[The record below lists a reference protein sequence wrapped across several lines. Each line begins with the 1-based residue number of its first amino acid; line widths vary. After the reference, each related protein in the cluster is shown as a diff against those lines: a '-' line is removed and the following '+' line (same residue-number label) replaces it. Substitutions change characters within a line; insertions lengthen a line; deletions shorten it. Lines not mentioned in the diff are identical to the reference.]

1 MMVKCIDNTLAAD
14 GLDVVTKVHEY
25 DGYYT
30 LAGLDGRFSISR
42 FVPVT
47 PEEVALGYTVY
58 RGVWVQ
64 IWVQDGL
71 GGRKFRCIDC
81 NVADPLRPL
90 LCPPRSTSSRRR

>member
-14 GLDVVTKVHEY
+14 ELDVGRVYEVTKVHEY

-47 PEEVALGYTVY
+47 PEQA
-58 RGVWVQ
+58 
-64 IWVQDGL
+64 
-71 GGRKFRCIDC
+71 
-81 NVADPLRPL
+81 AP
-90 LCPPRSTSSRRR
+90 